1 MSNEKEYKQCRF
13 CCEDIVNESILCR
26 FCLKE
31 QRKYWHV
38 GDNWFNLASCAA
50 YFVLAIYLWGGFKP
64 DFSNYV
70 EDLTAQQVNVV
81 ELNENEYAVVFSINN
96 DSDKKWHDLT
106 YQLIGSNNN
115 DEVILTQ
122 EGDDIMWLIQPN
134 SHAFVT
140 IKMSGK
146 PSNTSWE
153 LLIRNLESS

>member
-1 MSNEKEYKQCRF
+1 MNSEKEYKQCRF
-13 CCEDIVNESILCR
+13 CCEDILNEAMQCK

-31 QRKYWHV
+31 QRKYWLIR
-38 GDNWFNLASCAA
+38 DNWFSLVPLAAFFSL
-50 YFVLAIYLWGGFKP
+50 FIYISGWFAP
-64 DFSNYV
+64 NFSNYV
-70 EDLTAQQVNVV
+70 EDLTTQQVNVV

-122 EGDDIMWLIQPN
+122 EGDDFMWLIQPN
-134 SHAFVT
+134 SHAFLT

-153 LLIRNLESS
+153 LLIINLENS